1 MRKKSI
7 ETIFHFDIIVFLDV
21 ILNTSFVKIHI
32 TRLANEKGLSMRNNH
47 ILNIPNILAAIR
59 VLLAP
64 LMFLFLVNQSLF
76 ESVHPTWLNY
86 TAAFIFVL
94 ASATDFF
101 DGYIART
108 FDQVTVLGSI
118 LDPLADKMLTLAGFL
133 GLMMQGV
140 ASPWAIYIILTR
152 ELFIT
157 GLRVSAVSRGLD
169 ISASWMGKVKT
180 VVQMIAIGFLLM
192 RWPGGEVLLWIAVF
206 FTLYSGYEYVKE
218 FARSIN

>member
-1 MRKKSI
+1 M
-7 ETIFHFDIIVFLDV
+7 
-21 ILNTSFVKIHI
+21 
-32 TRLANEKGLSMRNNH
+32 
-47 ILNIPNILAAIR
+47 NIPNILAFIR
-59 VLLAP
+59 LLLAP
-64 LMFLFLVNQSLF
+64 LMFFFLINQDASLF
-76 ESVHPTWLNY
+76 KGIHPSWLNY
-86 TAAFIFVL
+86 FAAFIFVV

-140 ASPWAIYIILTR
+140 FSPWAVFLILTR

-157 GLRVSAVSRGLD
+157 GLRVSAVSQGLD

-180 VVQMIAIGFLLM
+180 VAQMIAIGFGLM
-192 RWPGGEVLLWIAVF
+192 HWPGASLLLWIAVAL
-206 FTLYSGYEYVKE
+206 TLYSGYEYVRDFFKHMY
-218 FARSIN
+218 R

>member
-1 MRKKSI
+1 MKNSQ
-7 ETIFHFDIIVFLDV
+7 IF
-21 ILNTSFVKIHI
+21 
-32 TRLANEKGLSMRNNH
+32 
-47 ILNIPNILAAIR
+47 NIPNLLAFIR
-59 VLLAP
+59 LLLAP
-64 LMFLFLVNQSLF
+64 LMFLFLVNQDIGLF
-76 ESVHPTWLNY
+76 ENIHTSWLNY
-86 TAAFIFVL
+86 FAAFIFVV

-108 FDQVTVLGSI
+108 FNQITVLGSI

-140 ASPWAIYIILTR
+140 ASPWAVFLIITR

-157 GLRVSAVSRGLD
+157 GLRVSAVAEGID

-192 RWPGGEVLLWIAVF
+192 HWTGATLLLWFAVLL
-206 FTLYSGYEYVKE
+206 TLYSGYEYVRDFFKNVK
-218 FARSIN
+218 I

>member
-1 MRKKSI
+1 M
-7 ETIFHFDIIVFLDV
+7 
-21 ILNTSFVKIHI
+21 
-32 TRLANEKGLSMRNNH
+32 NNAF
-47 ILNIPNILAAIR
+47 NIPNILAFTR
-59 VLLAP
+59 LLLAP
-64 LMFLFLVNQSLF
+64 LMFFFLINQNASF
-76 ESVHPTWLNY
+76 FADIHPSWLNY
-86 TAAFIFVL
+86 FAAFIFVV

-101 DGYIART
+101 DGYIARS

-140 ASPWAIYIILTR
+140 FSPWAVFLILTR

-180 VVQMIAIGFLLM
+180 VAQMIAIGFGLM
-192 RWPGGEVLLWIAVF
+192 HWPGASLLLWIAVAL
-206 FTLYSGYEYVKE
+206 TLYSGYEYVRDFFK
-218 FARSIN
+218 NHQ

>member
-1 MRKKSI
+1 MKHHTK
-7 ETIFHFDIIVFLDV
+7 
-21 ILNTSFVKIHI
+21 
-32 TRLANEKGLSMRNNH
+32 
-47 ILNIPNILAAIR
+47 ILNIPNILAFIR
-59 VLLAP
+59 LLLAP
-64 LMFLFLVNQSLF
+64 LMFLFLVNQDTSFF
-76 ESVHPTWLNY
+76 EGIHPTWLNY
-86 TAAFIFVL
+86 FAAFIFVV

-133 GLMMQGV
+133 GLMMQGM
-140 ASPWAIYIILTR
+140 ASPWAIFLILTR

-157 GLRVSAVSRGLD
+157 GLRVSAVSQGMN

-192 RWPGGEVLLWIAVF
+192 HWPGATLLLWTAVAL
-206 FTLYSGYEYVKE
+206 TLYSGYEYVRD
-218 FARSIN
+218 FFTFTSLS

>member
-1 MRKKSI
+1 MAKPQ
-7 ETIFHFDIIVFLDV
+7 IF
-21 ILNTSFVKIHI
+21 
-32 TRLANEKGLSMRNNH
+32 
-47 ILNIPNILAAIR
+47 NIPNILAFTR
-59 VLLAP
+59 LLLAP
-64 LMFLFLVNQSLF
+64 VMFLFLVNQDASIF
-76 ESVHPTWLNY
+76 EGIDKTWLNF

-133 GLMMQGV
+133 GLMMMGS
-140 ASPWAIYIILTR
+140 ASPWAIFLIITR

-157 GLRVSAVSRGLD
+157 GLRVSAVSQGLD
-169 ISASWMGKVKT
+169 IAASWMGKVKT

-192 RWPGGEVLLWIAVF
+192 QWPGGELLLWLAVAL
-206 FTLYSGYEYVKE
+206 TLYSAYEYVRDFFKNT
-218 FARSIN
+218 SLSL